1 MAELIEKLTMRA
13 YSTAKLMNE
22 HAEEGDLMRNNTN
35 CGALSELMYVLHELG
50 VKEITDATYKDGD
63 YFRCKM
69 LVIGDK
75 TFNF

>member
-1 MAELIEKLTMRA
+1 MTELIEKLTMRA

-22 HAEEGDLMRNNTN
+22 HAEECDLMRNHTN

-63 YFRCKM
+63 YFRCKQ